1 MIAAKKKFS
10 ETDEGPIG
18 SIDGSM
24 QYFQENVRS
33 QASHIEGK
41 GNFDHISF
49 KSQQNLFSEY
59 NKFSDYKLRKRK
71 MIGGMHVIKS
81 EGRGTDASY
90 MQERNQAKK

>member
-24 QYFQENVRS
+24 QYFNENVRS

-49 KSQQNLFSEY
+49 KS
-59 NKFSDYKLRKRK
+59 
-71 MIGGMHVIKS
+71 
-81 EGRGTDASY
+81 
-90 MQERNQAKK
+90 